1 MKVVV
6 ATNTLRPLG
15 DGKTSAL
22 NLRDAAPNRAG
33 ETGAAAM

>member
-15 DGKTSAL
+15 DGETSVL
-22 NLRDAAPNRAG
+22 NLRGAAPNRAG
-33 ETGAAAM
+33 ITGAAAM